1 MTPYYLRDFPTPIA
15 SWWDGGDGG
24 ELSLRGSDGM
34 PPAVGVDVGSAV
46 VSYRPAAGKEAAEP
60 IRDIA
65 VEVLLR
71 RNVEVG
77 IRYVESWLRGIGAAG
92 INNLMEDVATA
103 EISRSQVRL
112 SSGETADAAVVRRV
126 IDEHLSR
133 GARGGG
139 SRGLRVFHAAG
150 APAAGLSGR

>member
-60 IRDIA
+60 VRDIA

-92 INNLMEDVATA
+92 INNLMDDVATA

-112 SSGETADAAVVRRV
+112 SSGDGRRRRRAKGHRRALV
-126 IDEHLSR
+126 A

-150 APAAGLSGR
+150 APAAGLSRR